1 MDTWNTIAEISSLS
15 QIQTDFQGVRTRY
28 SSVILMT
35 NFNSFIKEALNQMK
49 IFAYWKI
56 FLFLSWLVLC
66 GSWIIAAVEN

>member
-1 MDTWNTIAEISSLS
+1 MDTWNTIAEISDLS

-49 IFAYWKI
+49 IFA
-56 FLFLSWLVLC
+56 
-66 GSWIIAAVEN
+66 